1 MHFVYVNCSKYY
13 EVCRSKKFETIPF
26 AELLKKD
33 ENTPSGFK
41 VEKYRKDFSYEGI
54 EAFLEVIFFILSSN
68 NYFFK
73 KENHII
79 EKKIDPLRKTLSFHN
94 KLFNLDTL

>member
-13 EVCRSKKFETIPF
+13 EVCRSKKFEAIPF

-33 ENTPSGFK
+33 ENTPSGLK

-54 EAFLEVIFFILSSN
+54 EAFLEVIFF
-68 NYFFK
+68 Y
-73 KENHII
+73 II
-79 EKKIDPLRKTLSFHN
+79 Q
-94 KLFNLDTL
+94 